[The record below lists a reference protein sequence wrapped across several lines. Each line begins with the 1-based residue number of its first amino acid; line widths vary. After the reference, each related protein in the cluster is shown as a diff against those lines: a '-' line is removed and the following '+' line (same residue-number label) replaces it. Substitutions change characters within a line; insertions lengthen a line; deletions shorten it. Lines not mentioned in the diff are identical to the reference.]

1 MTAPTAPTATPS
13 YRTARAAGAL
23 PLLGH
28 APALVR
34 NPLPF
39 LRSLAEQGDLVELRL
54 GPQRAM
60 MVCSPELFHQVLTDT
75 RHFDKG
81 GPLFDKLRPF
91 LGDGLG
97 STPHDVHRRQRRQ
110 LQPAFRP
117 DAFTRYLAVMRE
129 EILAASAGWR
139 DGAVI
144 EVERHAYPLIARII
158 TRTMFSA
165 DGSSAAVADIADA
178 YPDFH
183 QGIGRQMRSPF
194 RLLDL
199 LPTRANRRFRRAC
212 RIVGQV
218 VDGAIADR
226 RRGEDTGSERDL
238 LTLMVAEG
246 LTDREMHDQVVT
258 MLTGG
263 IGTSASALGWAL
275 HFLSRDEVLADAVAQ
290 EARTVLP
297 PDTALPPDTG
307 LPPGTALPPGDG
319 SRAGAEA
326 GPLPPLTLA
335 DVTRLDL
342 ARRVVAETLRFYP
355 SAWFYSRTVTAP
367 VELAGRHL
375 RPGTPVLLSP
385 YLVHHR
391 PDLYPEPELF
401 DVDRWLPERHALLPR
416 QAYVPFG
423 TGSRKCIGDVY
434 ALTEITLAVAVIAS
448 RWRLEPPPGP
458 VPRHLVEPRP
468 WTVIHPAPLRL
479 RLHRRA

>member
-1 MTAPTAPTATPS
+1 MTAPTAAAS
-13 YRTARAAGAL
+13 HRTARAPGAL

-34 NPLPF
+34 DPLPF
-39 LRSLAEQGDLVELRL
+39 LRSLAGQGDLVELRL
-54 GPQRAM
+54 GPKRAVL
-60 MVCSPELFHQVLTDT
+60 VCSPELFHQVLTDT

-117 DAFTRYLAVMRE
+117 EAFTRYLAVMRE
-129 EILAASAGWR
+129 EVLAASAGWR

-144 EVERHAYPLIARII
+144 EVEQHAYPLIARII

-165 DGSSAAVADIADA
+165 DGSSAAVAAIAAA

-194 RLLDL
+194 RLLDR

-212 RIVGQV
+212 RVVGQV
-218 VDGAIADR
+218 VDGAIDAR
-226 RRGEDTGSERDL
+226 RRGRDTGTERDL
-238 LTLMVAEG
+238 LTLMAGEG

-275 HFLSRDEVLADAVAQ
+275 HFLSRDEVLADAVAR
-290 EARTVLP
+290 EARAVLP
-297 PDTALPPDTG
+297 PDTSGRTDRD
-307 LPPGTALPPGDG
+307 DG
-319 SRAGAEA
+319 SRPPAA
-326 GPLPPLTLA
+326 LPPLTLA
-335 DVTRLDL
+335 DVNRLDL
-342 ARRVVAETLRFYP
+342 ARRVVAETLRYYP

-367 VELAGRHL
+367 VELAGEHL

-401 DVDRWLPERHALLPR
+401 DVDRWLPERHAGLPR

-479 RLHRRA
+479 RLHSRA